1 MMSLFI
7 APRRKMP
14 PAPGCS
20 AIPAGWKGRTCCASE
35 TVSRPPVVL
44 VHGDSDELLPLH
56 RLQHAQAALEENG
69 FEVAAHVRPG
79 LGHGI
84 DEAGHRDRPP
94 FPVLPPRE
102 GHLSQPAGVDTR
114 AGAPQ

>member
-1 MMSLFI
+1 MLGYS
-7 APRRKMP
+7 
-14 PAPGCS
+14 
-20 AIPAGWKGRTCCASE
+20 GRLEGADLLAAE

-56 RLQHAQAALEENG
+56 HLQHAHVALEENG

-84 DEAGHRDRPP
+84 DDAGIEIGRR
-94 FPVLPPRE
+94 FLASR
-102 GHLSQPAGVDTR
+102 LAPAS
-114 AGAPQ
+114 